1 MARVQNP
8 RADKFIN
15 RWAGKKDC
23 LIEMMHD
30 IQDEYNYLPEDI
42 LTEISERLKVPLTQI
57 YGIATFYKA
66 FSLTPRGDH
75 QIGVCMGTPCHV
87 KGALAL
93 VEAISRDL
101 GIKEGETTKDLKFSL
116 STTGCVGTCGL
127 APVIVIDEEMF
138 GDVTIYQIPK
148 ILKKYKK

>member
-1 MARVQNP
+1 MIQHP
-8 RADKFIN
+8 RADKFIQ

-30 IQDEYNYLPEDI
+30 IQNEYNYLPEDI
-42 LTEISERLKVPLTQI
+42 LAEISERLKVPLTQI

-66 FSLTPRGDH
+66 FSLTPRGKY

-87 KGALAL
+87 KGAPAL
-93 VEAISRDL
+93 VEAIGRHL

-116 STTGCVGTCGL
+116 CPTGCVGTCGL
-127 APVIVIDEEMF
+127 APVIVIDEEMY
-138 GDVTIYQIPK
+138 GNVTITQIPK

>member
-1 MARVQNP
+1 MQHP
-8 RADKFIN
+8 RADKFIK
-15 RWAGKKDC
+15 RWGGKKDC

-30 IQDEYNYLPEDI
+30 IQNEYNYLPEDI
-42 LTEISERLKVPLTQI
+42 LVEVSERLKVPLAQI

-66 FSLTPRGDH
+66 FSLTPRGKH

-87 KGALAL
+87 KGASLL
-93 VEAISRDL
+93 VEAIGRHL

-116 STTGCVGTCGL
+116 ATTGCVGTCGL
-127 APVIVIDEEMF
+127 APVIVIDEEMY
-138 GDVTIYQIPK
+138 GNVNINQISK